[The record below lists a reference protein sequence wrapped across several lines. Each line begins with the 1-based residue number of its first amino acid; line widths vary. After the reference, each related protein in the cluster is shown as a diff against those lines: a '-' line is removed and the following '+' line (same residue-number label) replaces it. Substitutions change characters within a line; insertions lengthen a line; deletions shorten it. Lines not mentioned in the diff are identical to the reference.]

1 MSEEEMARA
10 EEIHE
15 AANLQL
21 SGLYSRRH
29 AAMNATALHISHRNE
44 ITSMIQSVKGSL
56 EILKKAQD
64 CDGMQVPVGLLQ
76 LLGWKII
83 ALEDKKG
90 EVTALMEA
98 TLREQS
104 RLRIEEMQAS
114 AVLTAVNLLRSA
126 ELMLG

>member
-1 MSEEEMARA
+1 MSEEEMARV

-15 AANLQL
+15 ATNLKL
-21 SGLYSRRH
+21 SGLYSLKH
-29 AAMNATALHISHRNE
+29 AVMNATALHIDHRNA

-56 EILKKAQD
+56 EILKNV
-64 CDGMQVPVGLLQ
+64 MQVPEGLVMLLDAQ
-76 LLGWKII
+76 LV

-90 EVTALMEA
+90 EVTALVDA
-98 TLREQS
+98 SVREES

>member
-21 SGLYSRRH
+21 SKLHGLKH
-29 AAMNATALHISHRNE
+29 AVMNATALHIIHRNE